1 MPNDETKTGKPELI
15 VRELSE
21 LIGADLSLS
30 QDNICELDVDGRV
43 TVLRYRQEDDDWLCF
58 GLVTDDDE
66 PPSRKTLEKALS
78 LNLFGAGT
86 HGLHLGIFGNAL
98 VLSDSVPMAGLTAEV
113 LAEKLLFLSQGIAAV
128 SEKIEEE
135 PPADNADGSV
145 PLPFSSDFMQV

>member
-1 MPNDETKTGKPELI
+1 MEKEELL
-15 VRELSE
+15 VKELSE
-21 LIGADLSLS
+21 LAGVEIEFSADKMCDLTVE
-30 QDNICELDVDGRV
+30 DRIV
-43 TVLRYRQEDDDWLCF
+43 VLRYRPEDDDWLCF

-135 PPADNADGSV
+135 PPAGDADGSV